1 MFPRFC
7 LNFLFD
13 TPNLTTREE
22 ECLWYMAKGMTNPE
36 VSELMSVSKDR
47 VKELVSSIL
56 KKLEASNRTE
66 AVQIATRCGI
76 L

>member
-1 MFPRFC
+1 
-7 LNFLFD
+7 
-13 TPNLTTREE
+13 
-22 ECLWYMAKGMTNPE
+22 MTNPE